1 MAKAVQLSY
10 KNIKKKKYIRELNL
24 RIKDTV
30 KLFNEQDK
38 KIQDIASQFK
48 SEILY
53 MKYEPIIKDF
63 TCFLTCYDFVEALG
77 DQDCLCITFDLSRKE
92 NAIVAPSNIKINAIY
107 PTIISAKS
115 FINALKYSINLNFDQ
130 NAENK
135 EQIIKGISQESIN
148 AAFPIFLCK
157 EHWEIA
163 KIYCDRILGWIITL
177 DPTGYHFSQKLTF
190 PFILLEF
197 CILECVKNN
206 GSEFNLKYFRLILE
220 TCINILIDESEN
232 GKNEINKLINQWV
245 NYPNDGV
252 QRLPE
257 NINKNS
263 IFFIKIYC
271 LMILGHI
278 KPEPSKINEN
288 YYFLIEEE
296 LRRTQPK
303 KFNKIEDYNA
313 INLNNEEL
321 EEKGKIIEE
330 NVSIIEKIYLNDL
343 YVFRIIRFLM
353 LNCPGIEHISFKQI
367 NLSNARSEILKELGL
382 NSEESFFT
390 LYFQNQMH
398 DDNTIRKKAFLSA
411 NYFDCRADY
420 KKVFELY
427 SQLYLEKVG
436 KKNKIKQFNFDNKL
450 RKGFRNL
457 EVISYLLQVRKT
469 EDLQE
474 AEELLLKAL
483 AIKPGKAVD
492 YFLNIFNGE
501 VVFETYRKLKLL
513 KEHHSNFRIIKK
525 KWYHHYM
532 YGMSHEELLDLFG
545 ENYKK

>member
-1 MAKAVQLSY
+1 
-10 KNIKKKKYIRELNL
+10 
-24 RIKDTV
+24 
-30 KLFNEQDK
+30 
-38 KIQDIASQFK
+38 
-48 SEILY
+48 

-63 TCFLTCYDFVEALG
+63 TCFLTCYDFVEALT

-92 NAIVAPSNIKINAIY
+92 NAIVSPTSIKINAIY

-220 TCINILIDESEN
+220 TCINILIDESEK
-232 GKNEINKLINQWV
+232 GKDEINKLINQWV
-245 NYPNDGV
+245 SYSNDGT

-257 NINKNS
+257 IINKNS
-263 IFFIKIYC
+263 SFFIKIYC
-271 LMILGHI
+271 LIILGHI
-278 KPEPSKINEN
+278 KPEHVKIDEN

-296 LRRTQPK
+296 LRRTQLK
-303 KFNKIEDYNA
+303 KFNKIEEFNA

-321 EEKGKIIEE
+321 QEKEKILEE
-330 NVSIIEKIYLNDL
+330 NVSFIEKTYLNDF
-343 YVFRIIRFLM
+343 YIFRIIKFLM

-367 NLSNARSEILKELGL
+367 YLNSKRSDILKELGL
-382 NSEESFFT
+382 NSEESLFA
-390 LYFQNQMH
+390 LYFQNQIH
-398 DDNTIRKKAFLSA
+398 DDNAIRKKSFLSA
-411 NYFDCRADY
+411 NYVDCRSEY

-457 EVISYLLQVRKT
+457 EVIEYLIQIRKT
-469 EDLQE
+469 EDLHE

-501 VVFETYRKLKLL
+501 EVANIYRKMKLL
-513 KEHHSNFRIIKK
+513 KQHHSNFRIIKK
-525 KWYHHYM
+525 KWYHTYIYKMTHL
-532 YGMSHEELLDLFG
+532 ELVELFG
-545 ENYKK
+545 ENYDK